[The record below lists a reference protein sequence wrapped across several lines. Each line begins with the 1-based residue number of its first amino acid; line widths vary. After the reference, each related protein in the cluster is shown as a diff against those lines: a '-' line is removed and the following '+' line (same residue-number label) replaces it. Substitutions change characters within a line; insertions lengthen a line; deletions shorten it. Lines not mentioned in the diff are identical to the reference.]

1 MNSTI
6 QLQIDKHQFQL
17 LQNLFNAEVIMIG
30 DDFIH
35 EDTSV
40 IFNEF
45 DDYKNKAT
53 GNVIIRLGA
62 FKTLQYTQIVGTMCL
77 FLIAYNNEGVRVP
90 LGLSGVRKSD
100 KLEYF

>member
-1 MNSTI
+1 MDSTL
-6 QLQIDKHQFQL
+6 QLQIDKHQFKL
-17 LQNLFNAEVIMIG
+17 LQTLFNAEVIMIG

-45 DDYKNKAT
+45 DDYQNKQT
-53 GNVIIRLGA
+53 GNVIIRRGA
-62 FKTLQYTQIVGTMCL
+62 FKTLQYTNIVGTMCL
-77 FLIAYNNEGVRVP
+77 FLTAYNIQGVRVP

-100 KLEYF
+100 KLD